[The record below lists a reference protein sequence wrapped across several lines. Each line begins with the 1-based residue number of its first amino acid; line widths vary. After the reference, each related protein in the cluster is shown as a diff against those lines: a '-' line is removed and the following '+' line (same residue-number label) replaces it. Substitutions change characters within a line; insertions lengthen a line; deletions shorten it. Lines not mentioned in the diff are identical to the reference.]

1 MDLGTTEAKT
11 KKKTKILNLCEQSI
25 AKHNTYIKRLKKK
38 NTHVNCHLIKIS
50 KRYL

>member
-38 NTHVNCHLIKIS
+38 HPCQLPLNQKF
-50 KRYL
+50 